1 MPDQKLDIG
10 GSVHI
15 DAEIFDSDNVSGN
28 IGNYLSKDAG
38 GIRWVD
44 FPPNATAD
52 GIFARNEGI
61 NIGVG
66 SFTTINLIGT
76 RSGGD
81 IVFGTD
87 AGSGVLDIDIRSRW
101 VQNGSGIHTTSNVG
115 INVVNPT
122 KPLDV
127 DGAARITGDLDVNGN
142 GLVSTSNGNIALT
155 PNGSGVVRID
165 GNVIEN
171 VTLRPVKM

>member
-1 MPDQKLDIG
+1 MLVVYVG
-10 GSVHI
+10 
-15 DAEIFDSDNVSGN
+15 
-28 IGNYLSKDAG
+28 YLL
-38 GIRWVD
+38 
-44 FPPNATAD
+44 PPNATAD

-101 VQNGSGIHTTSNVG
+101 VLNASGIHTTF
-115 INVVNPT
+115 
-122 KPLDV
+122 KC
-127 DGAARITGDLDVNGN
+127 RYQCC
-142 GLVSTSNGNIALT
+142 
-155 PNGSGVVRID
+155 
-165 GNVIEN
+165 
-171 VTLRPVKM
+171 

>member
-1 MPDQKLDIG
+1 M
-10 GSVHI
+10 SR
-15 DAEIFDSDNVSGN
+15 
-28 IGNYLSKDAG
+28 DAG
-38 GIRWVD
+38 GIRWVSV
-44 FPPNATAD
+44 PPNANAD

-101 VQNGSGIHTTSNVG
+101 VLNASGIHTTSNVG
-115 INVVNPT
+115 INIANPS

-127 DGAARITGDLDVNGN
+127 DGSQ
-142 GLVSTSNGNIALT
+142 GLE
-155 PNGSGVVRID
+155 
-165 GNVIEN
+165 VI
-171 VTLRPVKM
+171 